1 MKKKRRK
8 RVESFLKDRKPI
20 LNITGFER
28 AVGVPKGTIQKFLS
42 NDREIDDD
50 RILKMDNY
58 LLNAFIDYED
68 IDL

>member
-1 MKKKRRK
+1 MKKKKRK
-8 RVESFLKDRKPI
+8 RVESFLKDHKSI